1 MALLTESGLALETE
15 NGIELNRES
24 YVAPPKRY
32 GRKKVLFFPE
42 VKHFEK
48 IVKMR
53 GATRLPTRD
62 EVITITSKIA
72 QQTSGSLQYKGTV
85 RLVKESVQV
94 VGTNKKRTNQINGK
108 MIGSKVR
115 SVNESLVI
123 KGKKNYDELI
133 KAIEML
139 EI

>member
-24 YVAPPKRY
+24 YTPPPKRY
-32 GRKKVLFFPE
+32 GRKKILFFPE
-42 VKHFEK
+42 IKHFEQV
-48 IVKMR
+48 VKMR

-115 SVNESLVI
+115 SVNESLVV

>member
-1 MALLTESGLALETE
+1 MALLTESGLDLETE
-15 NGIELNRES
+15 DGFVLNRES
-24 YVAPPKRY
+24 FVKKL
-32 GRKKVLFFPE
+32 GRKKVLFFAE
-42 VKHFEK
+42 IKHFEK
-48 IVKMR
+48 TVKMK
-53 GATRLPTRD
+53 GDTRLPTRD

-72 QQTSGSLQYKGTV
+72 QQTTGSLQYKGTV
-85 RLVKESVQV
+85 RLIKESIQV
-94 VGTNKKRTNQINGK
+94 VGTNKKRTNKINGK

-123 KGKKNYDELI
+123 QGKKNYDQLI

>member
-32 GRKKVLFFPE
+32 GRKKILFFPE
-42 VKHFEK
+42 IKHFEK

-53 GATRLPTRD
+53 GNTRLPTRD

-72 QQTSGSLQYKGTV
+72 QQTVGSLQYKGTV
-85 RLVKESVQV
+85 KLIKESVV
-94 VGTNKKRTNQINGK
+94 IGKGRARTNNLSARVKGN
-108 MIGSKVR
+108 KVR
-115 SVNESLVI
+115 PIKESLVI
-123 KGKKNYDELI
+123 EGKKNYDELI